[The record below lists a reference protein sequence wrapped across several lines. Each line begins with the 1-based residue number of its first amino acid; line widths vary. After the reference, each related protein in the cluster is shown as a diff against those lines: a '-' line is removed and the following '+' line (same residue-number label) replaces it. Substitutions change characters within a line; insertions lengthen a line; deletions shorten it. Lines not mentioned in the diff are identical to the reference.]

1 MPATVAT
8 ATPIQ
13 PPQTIHCARR
23 ESRPAGNTTDRN
35 TMPPMSS
42 ASVAKSATRSIA
54 YTTPTVVLPPWL
66 ASSRFASASASFTDP
81 FAPTWN
87 VNAPCTGC
95 ESAEMTRQVT
105 T

>member
-1 MPATVAT
+1 
-8 ATPIQ
+8 
-13 PPQTIHCARR
+13 
-23 ESRPAGNTTDRN
+23 
-35 TMPPMSS
+35 MPPMSN
-42 ASVAKSATRSIA
+42 ASVAKIATRSTA
-54 YTTPTVVLPPWL
+54 YTTPTVVLPPWF
-66 ASSRFASASASFTDP
+66 ASRRLASASAFFTDP